1 MSAFAAD
8 LAIWLLLFAGFG
20 FGVLGF
26 FGLLIF
32 PDIKSRMFTASRAT
46 LIAAG
51 FVIIAVFVYS
61 ASIFLETGQQVYA
74 LLLVH
79 TALLLVV
86 LAAGTVVVTRILRG
100 RVTEAIPPLEANT

>member
-8 LAIWLLLFAGFG
+8 LAIWALLFAGFV

-51 FVIIAVFVYS
+51 FVIIAVMVYS
-61 ASIFLETGQQVYA
+61 ASNFLGTGQQVYTM
-74 LLLVH
+74 LLVH

-86 LAAGTVVVTRILRG
+86 LAIGTVIVTRILRG
-100 RVTEAIPPLEANT
+100 RVAEVIPPLEANT